1 MYVLIYTDDLTGKLV
16 LKIMK
21 EYAGEGV
28 SLYIEYL
35 LNSPIKKHLSRQYI
49 RKLWVMNIARSEL
62 LLKTPEEHIKELGN
76 VVYYIY

>member
-1 MYVLIYTDDLTGKLV
+1 MYVLIYNGGLA

-21 EYAGEGV
+21 ECVGGV

-35 LNSPIKKHLSRQYI
+35 LNSPTKKHLSRQCI
-49 RKLWVMNIARSEL
+49 KKLWIMNIGRAEL